1 MGSWGKIGS
10 EGSGGEVS
18 VGKVGIGKGSIGE
31 GSGIG
36 SESSSGDDGSGLE
49 ACGWLGIREV
59 GSKDLRCM
67 DKGDCLADGMP
78 GGLKGEGSGSGET
91 ELGWF

>member
-10 EGSGGEVS
+10 KGSI
-18 VGKVGIGKGSIGE
+18 GKVGIGKGSIGK

-36 SESSSGDDGSGLE
+36 GESSSGDDGSGLD
-49 ACGWLGIREV
+49 ACGWLGICKV

-67 DKGDCLADGMP
+67 DRGVHFITRVGMSEGRSSKSNNGSNGKTRL
-78 GGLKGEGSGSGET
+78 GGL
-91 ELGWF
+91 